1 MHKNTRFGEYDF
13 VRYFFR
19 KLLLFRYIWCIIRV
33 ERYPGGGIRRV
44 IHCVRDCA
52 EPVRVDLQSFRA
64 AQHRGCVQWRCARG
78 CVCSVVAHDSQGTS
92 CASHMRQHVC
102 ACITSERSK
111 TRNRPEWRFATGRCG
126 HRPLRTLRFG
136 PYGACAW
143 RVPLRGGAIY
153 GTVGDICDKNAQ
165 RAGVVCY
172 DVRAKLSGCAAP
184 CADAG

>member
-33 ERYPGGGIRRV
+33 ERYPGGGIRHV
-44 IHCVRDCA
+44 IHRVRDCA

-64 AQHRGCVQWRCARG
+64 AQHRGCV
-78 CVCSVVAHDSQGTS
+78 CSVLAHDSQGTS

-102 ACITSERSK
+102 ACITSDRSK

-126 HRPLRTLRFG
+126 HRPLRGVYGCTHVRNFLETPIRFFLL
-136 PYGACAW
+136 PS
-143 RVPLRGGAIY
+143 AILQSS
-153 GTVGDICDKNAQ
+153 GSPCKNPNKTKTPGSSEPREIQ
-165 RAGVVCY
+165 KG
-172 DVRAKLSGCAAP
+172 
-184 CADAG
+184 